1 MWSAIGKKHE
11 LSGGQGSPVN
21 RHFMS
26 QVIPCIEAE
35 KAKDEAIL
43 MTL

>member
-1 MWSAIGKKHE
+1 MRCAICYITNTAC
-11 LSGGQGSPVN
+11 SNPVN

-35 KAKDEAIL
+35 KAEDEAIL
-43 MTL
+43 MAL